1 MQACSACGASN
12 VADARFC
19 SACGV
24 PLASDPGTLTR
35 KTVTILYSDLA
46 GFTALGERLDPEPLH
61 EVMARYFTAM
71 RAAIDR
77 HGGRVEKY
85 IGDAIMA
92 VFGVPHLHED
102 DALRA
107 ARCALEMRAALTAL
121 NRELESVWGVTLHA
135 RYGLSTGEVAFARV
149 GAHPFFA
156 LGDAV
161 NVAQR
166 LESAA
171 PADEVLINRQTA
183 RLLGGIAR
191 LQQLDPLT
199 LKGKSEPVP
208 AWRLVELLPADEAA
222 GNAPP
227 ARMVGTRPGAG
238 RPARDAGRRAGRAA
252 LPSGHRSRTR
262 GRRQVLPGAPLPRR
276 RRGVGHHRLRSLP
289 LLRRGHHLLAAGCG
303 RRAAR
308 RTDRRVRDR
317 RLPRRR
323 RGGTDGP
330 PRGLRSRS
338 GSTRRRADRGD
349 PAGVAPRPGGS
360 GAPASARRGRRGH
373 PLGRA
378 HPHRRSRA
386 RRLTR
391 PRRPAAPG
399 LPGASRAADPPTQLA
414 LRPTPSASPRC
425 PSGSPST
432 CSSSSIRPWHTM
444 PTSARVCSPPQRA
457 TRSSS
462 SRWWP

>member
-92 VFGVPHLHED
+92 VFGVPRLHED

-191 LQQLDPLT
+191 LQRLDPLT

-208 AWRLVELLPADEAA
+208 AWRLRGAA
-222 GNAPP
+222 
-227 ARMVGTRPGAG
+227 
-238 RPARDAGRRAGRAA
+238 AGRRGGR
-252 LPSGHRSRTR
+252 
-262 GRRQVLPGAPLPRR
+262 Q
-276 RRGVGHHRLRSLP
+276 
-289 LLRRGHHLLAAGCG
+289 
-303 RRAAR
+303 RAAR
-308 RTDRRVRDR
+308 RAWWDATGSWTPCARRWPTCRPSGAAVWSPFSDPRASASPAWCAASSPT
-317 RLPRRR
+317 PRRR
-323 RGGTDGP
+323 PPPPSVAASPTARASPSGRWPRSSSSSPDGPTSPRSPPSSATTRRRDGP

-338 GSTRRRADRGD
+338 GSHPAPRRSRRSSWRCAASWRRRRA
-349 PAGVAPRPGGS
+349 GV
-360 GAPASARRGRRGH
+360 
-373 PLGRA
+373 
-378 HPHRRSRA
+378 RSSWS
-386 RRLTR
+386 
-391 PRRPAAPG
+391 
-399 LPGASRAADPPTQLA
+399 SRT
-414 LRPTPSASPRC
+414 
-425 PSGSPST
+425 ST
-432 CSSSSIRPWHTM
+432 GP
-444 PTSARVCSPPQRA
+444 SPPSSTFSSTSPHTPTTCRCSWCAWRA
-457 TRSSS
+457 PSC
-462 SRWWP
+462 